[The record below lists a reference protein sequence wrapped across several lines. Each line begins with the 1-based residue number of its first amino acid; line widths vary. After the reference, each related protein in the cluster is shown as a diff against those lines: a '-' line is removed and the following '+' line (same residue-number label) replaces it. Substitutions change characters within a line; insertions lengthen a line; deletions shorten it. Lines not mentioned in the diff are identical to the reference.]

1 MTAAC
6 SDDLI
11 SQDEIEYSCVPM
23 GFACEE
29 ISTRGSQ
36 TNSLA
41 TNGTEFVV
49 HARYYNGNSYGR
61 DFFDGQ
67 VISYNSTAGKW
78 TYSPIKYWPKAGT
91 VDFYAYSPK
100 DIIEGN
106 LQSLTMNHVEYPLWL
121 MQYNVKTPQIT
132 SKNELDGVTIS
143 SEVFARANDAA
154 SQQDLLLAA
163 TPEQDCAQQVSINSK
178 INFSFKHVL
187 AGLNFQFKDNYSFP
201 DGATHVILALAPMC
215 TGGTIAFDPAIA
227 GSPIHSDRGEEIKWT
242 IDESEATFY
251 QGYKII
257 DQSGNKKIDTDGKT
271 FFLPPQKLKNFT
283 IIARFYKK
291 STDGT
296 DGTTYNLLSTKYSN
310 QNDLELKVGETK
322 TINLGQ

>member
-11 SQDEIEYSCVPM
+11 PQDEIEYSCVPM

-36 TNSLA
+36 TTSLA
-41 TNGTEFVV
+41 TNGAEFVV
-49 HARYYNGNSYGR
+49 HARYYNGSSYGR

-67 VISYNSTAGKW
+67 VIKNQAGKW
-78 TYSPIKYWPKAGT
+78 TYSPIKYWPKTGT

-100 DIIEGN
+100 EIKGT

-143 SEVFARANDAA
+143 SEVFARANDAD
-154 SQQDLLLAA
+154 SLQDLILAA
-163 TPEQDCAQQVSINSK
+163 TPEQDCAQQNSINSK
-178 INFSFKHVL
+178 VSFSFKHVL

-201 DGATHVILALAPMC
+201 TGATHVILAIAPMC
-215 TGGTIAFDPAIA
+215 TGGTIAFDPSIA

-251 QGYKII
+251 QGYKITEEA
-257 DQSGNKKIDTDGKT
+257 GNKKIQTDGKT
-271 FFLPPQKLKNFT
+271 FFLPPQTLKNFT
-283 IIARFYKK
+283 IIARFYKQ
-291 STDGT
+291 STDGK
-296 DGTTYNLLSTKYSN
+296 TYNLIGTKYSN
-310 QNDLELKVGETK
+310 QNNLVLEVGKTK
-322 TINLGQ
+322 TINLGSQ